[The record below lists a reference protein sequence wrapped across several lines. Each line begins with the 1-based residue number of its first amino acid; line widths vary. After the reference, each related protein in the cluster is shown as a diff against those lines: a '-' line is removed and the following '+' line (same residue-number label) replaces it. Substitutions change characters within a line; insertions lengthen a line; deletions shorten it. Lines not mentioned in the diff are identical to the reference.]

1 MSITKMF
8 IINKRLSKTDLEE
21 FRALVRLVA
30 QKTFVYNQIRNNTAL
45 IPKGKALAEQEF
57 AVLGVLQQ
65 AVQSWIGQTLMKY
78 NCVKGM
84 RYNINGESGKITAV
98 APTNEIITPP
108 IK

>member
-1 MSITKMF
+1 MF
-8 IINKRLSKTDLEE
+8 EKKLNKVDLNE
-21 FRALVRLVA
+21 FQALVRLLG
-30 QKTFVYNQIRNNTAL
+30 QKTFEYNQIRNNTAL
-45 IPKGKALAEQEF
+45 IPKGKVLAEQEF

-65 AVQSWIGQTLMKY
+65 AVQSWIGQILMKY

-84 RYNINGESGKITAV
+84 QYNINGESGKITAV

>member
-1 MSITKMF
+1 MF
-8 IINKRLSKTDLEE
+8 TIKKRLNKVDLNE
-21 FRALVRLVA
+21 FQALVRLLG

-65 AVQSWIGQTLMKY
+65 AVQSWIGQILMKY
-78 NCVKGM
+78 DCVKGM
-84 RYNINGESGKITAV
+84 QYNINGESGKITAV

>member
-1 MSITKMF
+1 MFNTK
-8 IINKRLSKTDLEE
+8 KLSKTDLEE
-21 FRALVRLVA
+21 FRALIRIVA
-30 QKTFVYNQIRNNTAL
+30 NETFKYNNIKANTLL
-45 IPKGKALAEQEF
+45 IPKGKQLAEQEF

-65 AVQSWIGQTLMKY
+65 AVQSWIGQILMKY

-84 RYNINGESGKITAV
+84 QYNINGESGKITAV